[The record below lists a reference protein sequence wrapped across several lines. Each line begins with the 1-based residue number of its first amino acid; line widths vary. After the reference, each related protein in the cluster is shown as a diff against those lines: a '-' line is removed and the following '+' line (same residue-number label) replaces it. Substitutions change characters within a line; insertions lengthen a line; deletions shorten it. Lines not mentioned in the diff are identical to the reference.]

1 VARRIDIPAGT
12 EVSVRLSRAL
22 NSGTVKVEDRFET
35 TVVEPVIVAGRTAI
49 PAGSTMRG
57 IVSGVKPATRT
68 NRTAQMTLTFDQVTI
83 NGVVYPMRGTLM
95 QALSTS
101 GAKEAA
107 KVGTAAGIGA
117 IIGGI
122 LGGGQGAA
130 IGAGIGGGG
139 IVAATQGSQV
149 QLEQGTTLR
158 VRLDAALQVR

>member
-1 VARRIDIPAGT
+1 
-12 EVSVRLSRAL
+12 
-22 NSGTVKVEDRFET
+22 
-35 TVVEPVIVAGRTAI
+35 
-49 PAGSTMRG
+49 MRG
-57 IVSGVKPATRT
+57 IVSPVSPATRT

-139 IVAATQGSQV
+139 IVAATPGSQV